1 VFDPATL
8 GRARIHN
15 DNQAVVR
22 AYLAARWLHRLRKS
36 NLPQQGLFDLLFA
49 ETYGVEVIK
58 PTMQETAAWLS
69 LWDENVAKQV
79 ARRQPFLLLTA
90 GDPATLS
97 RQTREGLL
105 VRVVEQ
111 IASGEQVPLLDFDS
125 LKRFCRPDLA
135 ESVRK
140 LWAANEGHAEACR
153 FLLRVIWL
161 GGIRACADLAEK
173 IVFGPTP
180 ERHLSI
186 VAGRA
191 LMAAADETTKA
202 GYGAFIKANC
212 RSLPNTVVWDALE
225 QLFPRHISIDD
236 LLLILSLVD
245 VTDSDGGLG
254 LDWHGPKL
262 IERLSSQ
269 ADLERLVEDL
279 LKQLGGTVLVGDRKR
294 TEQEKVYFPMNCR
307 SSRSDS

>member
-1 VFDPATL
+1 
-8 GRARIHN
+8 
-15 DNQAVVR
+15 
-22 AYLAARWLHRLRKS
+22 
-36 NLPQQGLFDLLFA
+36 
-49 ETYGVEVIK
+49 
-58 PTMQETAAWLS
+58 
-69 LWDENVAKQV
+69 
-79 ARRQPFLLLTA
+79 
-90 GDPATLS
+90 
-97 RQTREGLL
+97 
-105 VRVVEQ
+105 
-111 IASGEQVPLLDFDS
+111 
-125 LKRFCRPDLA
+125 
-135 ESVRK
+135 VRK

-161 GGIRACADLAEK
+161 GGIRECADLAEK

-191 LMAAADETTKA
+191 LMVAADKTTKA

-212 RSLPNTVVWDALE
+212 RSLPNTVVWDGLE

-245 VTDSDGGLG
+245 VTDRDEGLG

-269 ADLERLVEDL
+269 ADLERLVEGL
-279 LKQLGGTVLVGDRKR
+279 LKQLGGTVSVGDRKR
-294 TEQEKVYFPMNCR
+294 TEQEKVYFPMIAAAADRILKLCPIDQAPLSAIDAAVR
-307 SSRSDS
+307 LGESIRTSGSARKARAR